1 MNNPLTTLKGK
12 FSNLRLS
19 ISNLFDE
26 FGSTNNLIVGTVIN
40 LATVAVGL
48 TIWLATTPPLS
59 YVGLFVAV
67 LGAWPLAQYILWG
80 DQA

>member
-1 MNNPLTTLKGK
+1 MLTKATQKLA
-12 FSNLRLS
+12 NLRLS
-19 ISNLFDE
+19 ISNLFSE
-26 FGSTNNLIVGTVIN
+26 FGTTNNLIVGTVIN

-80 DQA
+80 DSA

>member
-1 MNNPLTTLKGK
+1 MLTKAKQKLA
-12 FSNLRLS
+12 NLRLS
-19 ISNLFDE
+19 ISNLFSE
-26 FGSTNNLIVGTVIN
+26 FGTTNNLIVGTVIN

-80 DQA
+80 DSA